1 MPFSGLNDQ
10 AVQCDPYGVLGS
22 ETMTATASQHI
33 TGISGQV
40 QSIACN
46 ERHSAVLT
54 GMTVRLVS
62 LSVSLCRVQA
72 LIWCD
77 DCVLSDEGLY
87 TFGINVYG
95 ALGRTG
101 KQAIPAKVDLKVKL
115 TQIACGL
122 DHTIGLSGM
131 CMDLQQVIMQ
141 CWWWWW

>member
-62 LSVSLCRVQA
+62 LSLCLSVSLSLC
-72 LIWCD
+72 
-77 DCVLSDEGLY
+77 LS
-87 TFGINVYG
+87 
-95 ALGRTG
+95 
-101 KQAIPAKVDLKVKL
+101 
-115 TQIACGL
+115 
-122 DHTIGLSGM
+122 LSVG
-131 CMDLQQVIMQ
+131 CKH
-141 CWWWWW
+141 